1 MSAVNLTE
9 QQTAVWKKLEIF
21 LASPGKG
28 IFILRGFAGTGKTT
42 IMQKL
47 GLHLRSQKRKF
58 ALLAPTGR
66 AAAVLSSKTGLTATT
81 IHSELYKFSDIEGE
95 PNTAGSDVGSEE
107 FGQMTLQFTIRTQDT
122 EDRVFIVD
130 EASMVS
136 DEVSA
141 DSSFAQFGSGRLLSD
156 LLLVAGKNKII
167 FCGDPAQLPPVGS
180 LESQALS
187 DKFFRFR
194 KLVVTSMDLTEILR
208 QRADSHIL
216 PLASKVRRLTERQ
229 DLTKWIKIPARPS
242 QDITLMSYMELKEH
256 YINSYRKGEW
266 EKSIAICNSN
276 ANNLD
281 ISKAVRA
288 KHFGAN
294 AHSIEVGDSL
304 IITQNNALYSFVNGD
319 FAIVEKVGPT
329 HSHCFLR
336 FQEVVIKV
344 QYGIDSHSC
353 LLCLSP
359 LEQGRPNISNEQ
371 QRALMIDFSQRM
383 RRKGVRP
390 KSDAYFHALQT
401 DKYLN
406 SVRANY
412 GYAITCHKSQGGEWR
427 DVYFFLHKGMYAM
440 PPEALS
446 RWWYTGITRAKE
458 KLYLV
463 NDWWIQ

>member
-167 FCGDPAQLPPVGS
+167 F
-180 LESQALS
+180 
-187 DKFFRFR
+187 
-194 KLVVTSMDLTEILR
+194 
-208 QRADSHIL
+208 
-216 PLASKVRRLTERQ
+216 
-229 DLTKWIKIPARPS
+229 
-242 QDITLMSYMELKEH
+242 
-256 YINSYRKGEW
+256 
-266 EKSIAICNSN
+266 
-276 ANNLD
+276 
-281 ISKAVRA
+281 
-288 KHFGAN
+288 
-294 AHSIEVGDSL
+294 
-304 IITQNNALYSFVNGD
+304 
-319 FAIVEKVGPT
+319 
-329 HSHCFLR
+329 
-336 FQEVVIKV
+336 
-344 QYGIDSHSC
+344 
-353 LLCLSP
+353 
-359 LEQGRPNISNEQ
+359 
-371 QRALMIDFSQRM
+371 
-383 RRKGVRP
+383 
-390 KSDAYFHALQT
+390 
-401 DKYLN
+401 
-406 SVRANY
+406 
-412 GYAITCHKSQGGEWR
+412 
-427 DVYFFLHKGMYAM
+427 
-440 PPEALS
+440 
-446 RWWYTGITRAKE
+446 
-458 KLYLV
+458 
-463 NDWWIQ
+463 